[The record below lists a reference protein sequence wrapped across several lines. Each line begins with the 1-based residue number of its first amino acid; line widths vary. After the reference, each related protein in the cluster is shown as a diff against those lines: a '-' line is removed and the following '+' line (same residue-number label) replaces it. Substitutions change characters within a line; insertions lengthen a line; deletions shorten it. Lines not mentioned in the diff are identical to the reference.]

1 MLEDGTAPLVAHWS
15 ARSFRA
21 MTRRAGAVLALA
33 LFVVVSPLDR
43 LGVAA
48 DSPTLS
54 AGARHTCAIDAADA
68 LHCWGDDSDGQ
79 TRVPADVAAWRA
91 VAAAK
96 GGCHTCGLALD
107 GAARCWGCDANGEVS
122 GVPTVPGGN
131 RWISVGAGKGVSCG
145 VAAVDRAVRC
155 WGRFM
160 PQVGA
165 NPWYGP
171 WSRVTVGEDWVCALS
186 ANDAKARCRGWSAN
200 GQTNVPPSLANA
212 AWLDLSAGFQ
222 HVCGVLATSPRSLA
236 CWGSGAAGESTP
248 PTPTE
253 EEMAADPSS
262 SIGEFILIFVWAIRL
277 TWFFLLTGS
286 WGGVSAGTHVTCG
299 IVGAQRRLKCWG
311 KALDYVP
318 GSEYAAAFGEFGQVA
333 GAADVA
339 TWGTIVSSSGGDSSG
354 GGACSWDVVATGK
367 HHACAIVAQ
376 PSSSSGAASNTNDSS
391 NVSSNVDASLRW
403 AAKEPGSTEPGRVVC
418 WGDESGGKTRVPS
431 AGVTLPWRAW
441 PATFDD
447 AVDVVAPPFGFTAQR
462 TAAVGTCA
470 TVSAALGGRSVAGG
484 AGWDVFVSL
493 ASATLATAAIA
504 LASSR

>member
-1 MLEDGTAPLVAHWS
+1 
-15 ARSFRA
+15 
-21 MTRRAGAVLALA
+21 MTRRARVVLALA
-33 LFVVVSPLDR
+33 LFAGVSPLDR
-43 LGVAA
+43 LGVVA

-68 LHCWGDDSDGQ
+68 LHCWGDDSDGR

-107 GAARCWGCDANGEVS
+107 GSVRCWGCDANGEVS

-145 VAAVDRAVRC
+145 VASVDRAVRC

-160 PQVGA
+160 PQVGT

-186 ANDAKARCRGWSAN
+186 ANDARARCRGWSAN
-200 GQTNVPPSLANA
+200 GQTTVPPSLADA

-222 HVCGVLATSPRSLA
+222 HVCGVLATEDRSLA

-248 PTPTE
+248 PTATE
-253 EEMAADPSS
+253 EEMAADPTR
-262 SIGEFILIFVWAIRL
+262 AIDA
-277 TWFFLLTGS
+277 WGS
-286 WGGVSAGTHVTCG
+286 VSAGTHVTCG
-299 IVGAQRRLKCWG
+299 IVGAARRLKCWG
-311 KALDYVP
+311 KALDYAP

-339 TWGTIVSSSGGDSSG
+339 TWGSIVSSGGDSSG
-354 GGACSWDVVATGK
+354 VGGACSWDVVATGK

-376 PSSSSGAASNTNDSS
+376 PFDGARGEAPRATNDS
-391 NVSSNVDASLRW
+391 NARVRW
-403 AAKEPGSTEPGRVVC
+403 AAKDASTEPGRVVC
-418 WGDESGGKTRVPS
+418 WGADAYAGDVPV

-441 PATFDD
+441 PATFAD
-447 AVDVVAPPFGFTAQR
+447 AVDVVAPPFGFAAQR
-462 TAAVGTCA
+462 TAAVGTCGA
-470 TVSAALGGRSVAGG
+470 TVSAAEGRFGPKGGGG
-484 AGWDVFVSL
+484 GVSL
-493 ASATLATAAIA
+493 ATLVATLLAL

>member
-1 MLEDGTAPLVAHWS
+1 
-15 ARSFRA
+15 
-21 MTRRAGAVLALA
+21 MTRRARAVLALA
-33 LFVVVSPLDR
+33 LFAGVSPLDR
-43 LGVAA
+43 LGVVA

-68 LHCWGDDSDGQ
+68 LHCWGDDSDGR

-107 GAARCWGCDANGEVS
+107 GSVRCWGCDANGEVS

-145 VAAVDRAVRC
+145 VASVDRAVRC

-160 PQVGA
+160 PQVGT

-200 GQTNVPPSLANA
+200 GQTAVPPHLADA

-222 HVCGVLATSPRSLA
+222 HVCGVLATDDRHLA
-236 CWGSGAAGESTP
+236 CWGSGVAGESTP
-248 PTPTE
+248 PRSTE
-253 EEMAADPSS
+253 EEKASDPS
-262 SIGEFILIFVWAIRL
+262 IAIDQ
-277 TWFFLLTGS
+277 
-286 WGGVSAGTHVTCG
+286 WGAVSAGTHFTCG
-299 IVGAQRRLKCWG
+299 IVGSNRRLKCWG
-311 KALDYVP
+311 KALDYAP

-339 TWGTIVSSSGGDSSG
+339 TWGSIATDRGGGGDWSLG

-376 PSSSSGAASNTNDSS
+376 PSSSSSGAASNTNDSS

-447 AVDVVAPPFGFTAQR
+447 AVDVVAPPFGFAAQR

-470 TVSAALGGRSVAGG
+470 TVSAAEGRFGRGGGG
-484 AGWDVFVSL
+484 VSL
-493 ASATLATAAIA
+493 ATLAALAAA
-504 LASSR
+504 AAALLASSR

>member
-1 MLEDGTAPLVAHWS
+1 
-15 ARSFRA
+15 
-21 MTRRAGAVLALA
+21 MTRRARAVLALA
-33 LFVVVSPLDR
+33 LFAGVSPLDR

-68 LHCWGDDSDGQ
+68 LHCWGDDSDGR
-79 TRVPADVAAWRA
+79 TRVPADVAGWRA

-96 GGCHTCGLALD
+96 GGCHTCALALD
-107 GAARCWGCDANGEVS
+107 GGVRCWGCDANGEVS

-145 VAAVDRAVRC
+145 VASVDRAVRC

-171 WSRVTVGEDWVCALS
+171 WSRVAVGEDWVCALS

-200 GQTNVPPSLANA
+200 GQTTVPPRLADA

-236 CWGSGAAGESTP
+236 CWGSGVAGESTP
-248 PTPTE
+248 PTATE
-253 EEMAADPSS
+253 GEMAADPTS
-262 SIGEFILIFVWAIRL
+262 AID
-277 TWFFLLTGS
+277 S
-286 WGGVSAGTHVTCG
+286 WGAVSAGTHVTCG

-311 KALDYVP
+311 KALDYAP
-318 GSEYAAAFGEFGQVA
+318 GSEYAAAFGEFGLVG

-339 TWGTIVSSSGGDSSG
+339 TWGTIVAGGGDASGGDWSGG

-367 HHACAIVAQ
+367 HHACAIVAS
-376 PSSSSGAASNTNDSS
+376 PSSGVQNAINDS
-391 NVSSNVDASLRW
+391 NVVANDAWRW
-403 AAKEPGSTEPGRVVC
+403 AAKDARTEPGRVVC
-418 WGDESGGKTRVPS
+418 WGDESRGKTLVPT

-462 TAAVGTCA
+462 TEAVGTCA
-470 TVSAALGGRSVAGG
+470 TVSAAGGRSARGV
-484 AGWDVFVSL
+484 DVLVSL
-493 ASATLATAAIA
+493 AAATLATAAVA